1 MLTTPESRRHASRF
15 SNLMRLIIQ
24 LRPALNSRYGCG
36 TKRLGSTTKAVLSSN
51 RRATVACAA
60 GETNLC
66 LNSNDWRR
74 DGHALRNQMSPFG
87 VIPDHSGGP
96 FWEGRAVVK
105 ESGDT
110 GQRHSSNRDSTVS
123 VLTSKQV
130 PDHSRIAFPP
140 ATVVLFRLR
149 IMCEQRITLFEWLWR
164 EGRLR

>member
-1 MLTTPESRRHASRF
+1 MAARAVEISLLTTPESSRHAFRF
-15 SNLMRLIIQ
+15 GNLMRLIIQ

-87 VIPDHSGGP
+87 VIPDHSRGP
-96 FWEGRAVVK
+96 FWEGHAVVK

-130 PDHSRIAFPP
+130 P
-140 ATVVLFRLR
+140 
-149 IMCEQRITLFEWLWR
+149 
-164 EGRLR
+164 